1 MTIDITDI
9 TNHTAYDIVLA
20 GVYLPIL
27 IRTAKNRRTIT
38 YGELV
43 QTGKELHPD
52 NNYVQGSIPVTAG
65 RRLNVLRQTLREH
78 SLPDLSCLVVSASSG
93 KTGDAYHLKS
103 SEKELRE
110 AVFSTD
116 WDQYQEVLDNEISKI
131 PYDEIDFT
139 EVRRKSPKPKP
150 PSRQELLD
158 TMSDYWKE
166 NGSQY
171 PKWVRTKR
179 DVVIDLLFQGYP
191 VEECFNQLVEEN
203 DKGA

>member
-1 MTIDITDI
+1 MTSDITDI

-103 SEKELRE
+103 SEKELKE
-110 AVFSTD
+110 AVFSAD
-116 WDQYQEVLDNEISKI
+116 WDQYQEALDNEISQI
-131 PYDEIDFT
+131 PYEEIDFT
-139 EVRRKSPKPKP
+139 QVREKSPKPKP
-150 PSRQELLD
+150 PSRQDLLD
-158 TMSDYWKE
+158 TMSNYWKE

-179 DVVIDLLFQGYP
+179 EVIIDLLFQGYS
-191 VEECFNQLVEEN
+191 VEESFNQVVEE
-203 DKGA
+203 GQ

>member
-1 MTIDITDI
+1 MTTDTTDV

-27 IRTAKNRRTIT
+27 IQTAKKHRTIT

-52 NNYVQGSIPVTAG
+52 NNYVLASIPVTAG
-65 RRLNVLRQTLREH
+65 RRLNVLRQTLRDH

-116 WDQYQEVLDNEISKI
+116 WDQYQEVLDNEISQI
-131 PYDEIDFT
+131 SYEEIDFT
-139 EVRRKSPKPKP
+139 GVRRKSPKPKP

-158 TMSDYWKE
+158 TMSNYWKE

-179 DVVIDLLFQGYP
+179 EVVIDLLFQGYP
-191 VEECFNQLVEEN
+191 VEECFNQVVEEN